1 MPSRPSIR
9 VQSLSQPFEPYTFRK
24 RVMTKTA
31 DLISAGDNLKDWM
44 WKGPENKEIADLIPL
59 KNEFEIKE
67 GI

>member
-1 MPSRPSIR
+1 
-9 VQSLSQPFEPYTFRK
+9 
-24 RVMTKTA
+24 MTKTA